1 MCSSAH
7 SQVKAAATCGFIGHF
22 YISVKKS
29 ICSDFVSA
37 LTMIAL
43 CTFAIGI
50 LNFAVIVCSTILA
63 KRMPNPMSDNPAMAI
78 DLNQVQCHL

>member
-1 MCSSAH
+1 
-7 SQVKAAATCGFIGHF
+7 
-22 YISVKKS
+22 
-29 ICSDFVSA
+29 
-37 LTMIAL
+37 MIAL

-78 DLNQVQCHL
+78 DLNQLGGNQVGETELAGMATISPKKQY